1 MAVGS
6 RGKLGKPRVLRIT
19 GAYRY
24 PQDPR
29 RVYRALSQEVDR
41 WWSES
46 VRLLDRSE
54 ELRLSPTVGS
64 HLLETGKGGA
74 SWSWAVV
81 TAAIPGELLE
91 LTGRFGMLDSVEGTV
106 RFRLEK
112 AKKGTT
118 LALTQLAV
126 GLLNKDHLRSYI
138 EGWDELLGRRLR
150 KHLARTA

>member
-1 MAVGS
+1 MAVAS

-19 GAYRY
+19 GTYRY

-54 ELRLSPTVGS
+54 ELHLSPTIGS

-81 TAAIPGELLE
+81 TAAIPAPRAGS
-91 LTGRFGMLDSVEGTV
+91 RP
-106 RFRLEK
+106 
-112 AKKGTT
+112 
-118 LALTQLAV
+118 
-126 GLLNKDHLRSYI
+126 
-138 EGWDELLGRRLR
+138 
-150 KHLARTA
+150 